1 MRIFDIAFA
10 QSLTAARDVGIAPVW
25 FVTFTAKDWDTGAAA
40 VVGLWSGDE
49 DITVSVEDPTG
60 GLVSRGYT
68 GGCNLTVEDLM
79 YVADLTDNPV
89 QISISQIAPVA
100 QNIIRGFDL
109 RLAHCEIHA
118 TTLNGGALTGPP
130 QLQWVG
136 LVDEGPIQ
144 TPAAGG
150 EGSISL
156 TIRSEIM
163 MQLQASN
170 PAKSSDQH
178 QRRRLSTDEFC
189 KYAATIGS
197 RAVQWY
203 QG

>member
-1 MRIFDIAFA
+1 MRIYDPAFA
-10 QSLTAARDVGIAPVW
+10 ASLTAARSSGIAPVW
-25 FVTFTAKDWDTGAAA
+25 FAHFVAKDRETGELVAA
-40 VVGLWSGDE
+40 GLWSGAE
-49 DITVSVEDPTG
+49 DITIDVEDPTG
-60 GLVSRGYT
+60 GTISRGYI
-68 GGCNLTVEDLM
+68 GGCGLSVSGLQ

-89 QISISQIAPVA
+89 TISMSQIAPAA
-100 QNIIRGFDL
+100 QHLMRGVDL
-109 RLAHCEIHA
+109 RLANCEIHA
-118 TTLNGGALTGPP
+118 TTRNGGALTSVP

-136 LVDEGPIQ
+136 LVDAGPVQ

-150 EGSISL
+150 EGAISL